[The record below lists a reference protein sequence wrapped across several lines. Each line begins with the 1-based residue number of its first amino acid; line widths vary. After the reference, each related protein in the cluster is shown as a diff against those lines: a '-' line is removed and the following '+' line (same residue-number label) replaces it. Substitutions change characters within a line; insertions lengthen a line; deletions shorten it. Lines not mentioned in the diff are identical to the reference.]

1 MINELGREN
10 NDESRNR
17 HLNFLQLG
25 TQITLRGDSVIHV
38 TKSERA
44 PLSML
49 LIVFALFLGG
59 CSGGESSLDSSSRVR
74 TSPTDAAISTI
85 AGGGVADGG
94 PSLSANISAPLGI
107 AGDRDGNI
115 YVADKGNHRI
125 RKISSDGR
133 ITTIAGTGTPEFS
146 GDGGL
151 AIAAGLISPT
161 ALVFDK
167 TGNLYVA
174 EESRV
179 RKIAV
184 DGTIIT
190 LAGTNTSGYSGDGAM
205 ATNASMRWPS
215 SIALD
220 NAGNI
225 YVADTGNNR
234 VRRISP
240 DGVIMT
246 VAGNGVRA
254 YSGDGGPATSASLAD
269 PQGVA
274 VDGAGNLYISDSS
287 NHRVRKVTTDG
298 TINTV
303 AGFGSVP
310 APGSIVL
317 ASYSSPG
324 YGYSGD
330 GGPAKYAA
338 LYAPKGLFV
347 DQEANLY
354 IADSGNGRIRRIT
367 PDGIMTT
374 IAGSNLQ
381 GYGGDGGMATSAQLN
396 YPTAIFVDTT
406 GNCYIADSGNNV
418 IRYITSGGAI
428 TTVAGNGWAGYSGDG
443 GLAIAACMLQPQGV
457 AVDDYGNLYIADTG
471 NNRVRKIAF
480 DGTISTVAGNGTPG
494 YSGDGGAATAASL
507 KGPSSVAID
516 GVGNIYV
523 ADSGNRRVR
532 KIGSDGIITT
542 VAGDGSGYG
551 YLDGS
556 AATAVDIVPRAIA
569 IDGRG
574 NLYIAV
580 WASVVKV
587 TVDGTIHRIVGN
599 GVAGTNNSNVTLNA
613 QSVDAL
619 AIDRL
624 GNLYV
629 VDTASNMVRKIT
641 ADGFISTVA
650 GNGAYGY
657 AGDGGLAT
665 TAELANPNSVT
676 VDGDG
681 NLYIADTNNSRIR
694 VVTGDGIIHTVAGT
708 GIPGFS
714 GDGSLASLAK
724 IRWPTGLAIDRNGNV
739 YFADSNRIRR
749 LSWQQSAL

>member
-1 MINELGREN
+1 MHSYTSKYEVIRGKG
-10 NDESRNR
+10 SRML
-17 HLNFLQLG
+17 H
-25 TQITLRGDSVIHV
+25 
-38 TKSERA
+38 RA
-44 PLSML
+44 PLAML
-49 LIVFALFLGG
+49 LIVFALLLGG
-59 CSGGESSLDSSSRVR
+59 CGEGESSLASSSRIR
-74 TSPTDAAISTI
+74 TSPTTAAISTI

-94 PSLSANISAPLGI
+94 SALSANISAPNGI
-107 AGDRDGNI
+107 AGDREGNI
-115 YVADKGNHRI
+115 YVADMGNHRI
-125 RKISSDGR
+125 RKISRDGR
-133 ITTIAGTGTPEFS
+133 ITTIAGIGTPEFS
-146 GDGGL
+146 GDGGP

-161 ALVFDK
+161 AVAFDL

-174 EESRV
+174 EQSRI

-184 DGTIIT
+184 DGTITTI
-190 LAGTNTSGYSGDGAM
+190 AGTDTSGYSGDGAM
-205 ATNASMRWPS
+205 ATIASLRWPS

-225 YVADTGNNR
+225 YVADTGNHR
-234 VRRISP
+234 IRRISP
-240 DGVIMT
+240 DGVIKT

-274 VDGAGNLYISDSS
+274 VDGAGNLYVSDSS
-287 NHRVRKVTTDG
+287 NHRVRQVTADG
-298 TINTV
+298 TIRTI

-310 APGSIVL
+310 VPGQVVL
-317 ASYSSPG
+317 ASYGSHG

-330 GGPAKYAA
+330 GRPAQYAA

-354 IADSGNGRIRRIT
+354 IADLGNGRIRRIT
-367 PDGIMTT
+367 PDGTITT
-374 IAGSNLQ
+374 IAGTSSQ
-381 GYGGDGGMATSAQLN
+381 GYSGDAGMATSAQLN
-396 YPTAIFVDTT
+396 YPSAIFVDTT
-406 GNCYIADSGNNV
+406 GNRYIADSGNNV
-418 IRYITSGGAI
+418 IRCITSGGAI
-428 TTVAGNGWAGYSGDG
+428 TTVAGNSWAGYSGDG
-443 GLAIAACMLQPQGV
+443 GFAVAACLLQPQGV
-457 AVDDYGNLYIADTG
+457 AVDDYGNLYVADSG

-480 DGTISTVAGNGTPG
+480 EGTISTVAGNGTAG
-494 YSGDGGAATAASL
+494 FSGDGGAATAASL
-507 KGPSSVAID
+507 RGPSSVAID
-516 GVGNIYV
+516 GAGNIYV

-542 VAGDGSGYG
+542 IAGNGSGYG

-569 IDGRG
+569 ADGRG

-580 WASVVKV
+580 WASIVKV

-599 GVAGTNNSNVTLNA
+599 GVASTNNNNVTLNA
-613 QSVDAL
+613 QLVDATAL
-619 AIDRL
+619 AFDRL

-629 VDTASNMVRKIT
+629 VDTASNMIRKIT

-665 TAELANPNSVT
+665 TAELANPKSVT

-681 NLYIADTNNSRIR
+681 NIYIADTNNSRIR
-694 VVTGDGIIHTVAGT
+694 VVTRDGVIHTVAGT

-714 GDGSLASLAK
+714 GDGSRASLAK
-724 IRWPTGLAIDRNGNV
+724 ICWPTGLAVDRNGNV
-739 YFADSNRIRR
+739 YFADSDRIRR
-749 LSWQQSAL
+749 LSWL